1 MPKID
6 KAYEQTTEYLFSQLP
21 MYQRIGDAAMK
32 KDLTNIIALC
42 KHLGNP
48 QDTFPTIHIAGT
60 NGKGSTTHILA
71 AILQET
77 GKKVGIYTS
86 PHYKDFRERIKVGNT
101 LASKEFIVNF
111 VKENKKILKKIQPS
125 FFEISVAMAFDY
137 FAKEKVDI
145 AIIET
150 GLGGRLDSTNIIT
163 PILSIITNISLDHQ
177 SFLGNTLEKIAAEKA
192 GIIKKDVPIVIAED
206 NPTTAPV
213 FIKKAKEMNAPI
225 HFSKDNYSVIPTV
238 NAFTHS
244 IFNIY
249 KSKRLYMRDIESD
262 VAGQFQAENIRGVIQ
277 AVYILN
283 ELGYDISDQQTLDA
297 FKKVKSSTYFI
308 GRMHIVKYAPFIV
321 ADSGHN
327 EGALSKTLDEL
338 QKIEYRNLHIV
349 LGFVN
354 DKDIKKMLSLFPKDA
369 TYYFTEADIPR
380 ALPVAELSKIAN
392 KIGLEGELYEN
403 VKDALAA
410 ARSVVS
416 LDDCIFIG
424 GSTFV
429 VAEVI

>member
-6 KAYEQTTEYLFSQLP
+6 KAYEQTTAYLFSQLP
-21 MYQRIGDAAMK
+21 MYQRVGDAAMK
-32 KDLTNIIALC
+32 KDLKNIIALC
-42 KHLGNP
+42 KHLNNP

-86 PHYKDFRERIKVGNT
+86 PHYKDFRERIKIGNK
-101 LASKEFIVNF
+101 LASKSFIVDF
-111 VKENKKILKKIQPS
+111 VKKNKKILEKIQPS

-163 PILSIITNISLDHQ
+163 PILSIITNISMEHQ
-177 SFLGNTLEKIAAEKA
+177 AYLGNTLKEIAGEKA
-192 GIIKKDVPIVIAED
+192 GIIKKNVPVVISED

-225 HFSKDNYSVIPTV
+225 HFSKDSYSVIPTV
-238 NAFTHS
+238 DAFTHS

-249 KSKRLYMRDIESD
+249 KNKRLYMRDIESD

-283 ELGYDISDQQTLDA
+283 ELGYDISDEQTLSA
-297 FKKVKSSTYFI
+297 LKKVKSSTYFI

-338 QKIEYRNLHIV
+338 QKIKYRKLHII
-349 LGFVN
+349 LGFVK
-354 DKDIKKMLSLFPKDA
+354 DKEIKKMLSFFPKNA
-369 TYYFTEADIPR
+369 AYYFTEANIPR
-380 ALPVAELSKIAN
+380 ALPVAELAKIAD
-392 KIGLEGELYEN
+392 KAGLKGESYES

-416 LDDCIFIG
+416 LDDCIFVG

>member
-6 KAYEQTTEYLFSQLP
+6 KVYNQTIAYLFSQLP
-21 MYQRIGDAAMK
+21 MYQKVGAIAMK
-32 KDLTNIIALC
+32 KDLKNIIALC
-42 KHLGNP
+42 EELGNP
-48 QDTFPTIHIAGT
+48 QESFPSIHIAGT
-60 NGKGSTTHILA
+60 NGKGSTTHVLA
-71 AILQET
+71 AILKET

-86 PHYKDFRERIKVGNT
+86 PHYKDFRERIKIGNQ
-101 LASKEFIVNF
+101 LATKGFVVDF
-111 VKENKKILKKIQPS
+111 VKKNKKVLEKIKPS

-163 PILSIITNISLDHQ
+163 PILSVITNISLDHQ
-177 SFLGNTLEKIAAEKA
+177 IYLGNTLKKIAAEKA
-192 GIIKKDVPIVIAED
+192 GIIKEGVPVVISED

-225 HFSKDNYSVIPTV
+225 YFSKDTYSVIPTV
-238 NAFTHS
+238 KAFTHS

-249 KSKRLYMRDIESD
+249 KNKRLYLKDIESD
-262 VAGQFQAENIRGVIQ
+262 VGGQFQAENIRGVIQ

-283 ELGYDISDQQTLDA
+283 ELGYDISDQQALDA

-308 GRMHIVKYAPFIV
+308 GRMHIVKYAPLIV

-327 EGALSKTLDEL
+327 EGALSKTLQEL
-338 QKIEYRNLHIV
+338 QKIEYRKLHIV
-349 LGFVN
+349 LGFVK
-354 DKDIKKMLSLFPKDA
+354 DKDIEKMLSFFPKDA
-369 TYYFTEADIPR
+369 TYYFAEAKIPR
-380 ALPVAELSKIAN
+380 ALPVAELVKVAG
-392 KIGLEGELYEN
+392 KTGLEGKPYES
-403 VKDALAA
+403 VSDALAA

-429 VAEVI
+429 VAEVL